1 MQCCPP
7 ERRVSGQHRTPTP
20 LDRGYYTFPDLD
32 LGEME
37 TVTDFLFLGSKIT
50 ADGYCSHEIKRCLL
64 LGRKAMTVQFSWS
77 VVSDSLQPHGL
88 QHIGLPVHHKLPEL
102 AQTHVHQVDDA
113 IHHLILCCPLL
124 FPPSIFPSIRLF
136 SNESVPH
143 IR

>member
-1 MQCCPP
+1 
-7 ERRVSGQHRTPTP
+7 
-20 LDRGYYTFPDLD
+20 
-32 LGEME
+32 
-37 TVTDFLFLGSKIT
+37 
-50 ADGYCSHEIKRCLL
+50 
-64 LGRKAMTVQFSWS
+64 MTVQFSWS